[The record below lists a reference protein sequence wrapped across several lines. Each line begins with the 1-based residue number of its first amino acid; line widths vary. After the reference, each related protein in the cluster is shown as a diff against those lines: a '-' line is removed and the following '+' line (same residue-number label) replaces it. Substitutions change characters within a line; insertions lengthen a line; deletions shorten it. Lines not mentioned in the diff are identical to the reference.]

1 MAESLWKRY
10 QNMICVCDDIDL
22 SLDISRMR
30 FDDAYLAKMQSKMN
44 AAFDAMA
51 DIENGSVANPDE
63 NRRVG
68 HYWLR
73 TPSLAPSA
81 DLREAIESMQRD
93 VKAFAQ
99 SVHNHEIVAPNGRPF
114 TDLLVIG
121 IGGSALGPQWIASA
135 LSVPGQDKLRVH
147 FLDNT
152 DPEGIQD
159 TLARIPS
166 PDTTIVVVISKSGST
181 PETRNGMLTA
191 QKFFA
196 DHDLP
201 FAPRAV
207 AITGDNSKLFNTA
220 KSEGWLK
227 TFPMWDWVGGRT
239 SELSAVGLL
248 PAALQGIDIDAML
261 SGASACDVHTRD
273 RDVRKNPAALMAL
286 MWYYATNGKGEKD
299 LVILPYK
306 DKLLLFARYLQQ
318 LIMES
323 LGKRLDLDGKE
334 VFQGLTVY
342 GNKGSTDQ
350 HAYVQQLRDGIANYF
365 ATFIDVLEYGAEA
378 IDVDTDT
385 TPGDYLHG
393 FLQGTRKA
401 TYESGRD
408 SMTITV
414 RRIDART
421 IGALIALFERTVGLY
436 ASLIHINAY
445 HQPGVEAG
453 KKAAASI
460 LDIQR
465 RAIDVLRAGESLNV
479 DQLAQRIACDDIEML
494 YRVLTYLHANHRIKA
509 SSDNAY
515 AFDRKFF
522 V

>member
-1 MAESLWKRY
+1 MTESLWKRY
-10 QNMICVCDDIDL
+10 QDLLCVCEDIDL
-22 SLDISRMR
+22 SLDLSRMR
-30 FDDAYLAKMQSKMN
+30 FGADFLAKMSPKMEE
-44 AAFDAMA
+44 AFNAMA
-51 DIENGSVANPDE
+51 DLENGAIANPDE

-73 TPSLAPSA
+73 APELAPTD
-81 DLREAIESMQRD
+81 DLKNDIVSMQKD
-93 VKAFAQ
+93 VKAFAA
-99 SVHNHEIVAPNGRPF
+99 SVHEHRVVAPNGSPY

-135 LSVPGQDKLRVH
+135 LSVPGKDALRVH

-152 DPEGIQD
+152 DPEGIAD
-159 TLARIPS
+159 TLARIQS
-166 PDTTIVVVISKSGST
+166 PETTLVIVISKSGST

-196 DHDLP
+196 AKGLD
-201 FAPRAV
+201 FAPRAI
-207 AITGDNSKLFNTA
+207 AITGNGSKLCQTA
-220 KSEGWLK
+220 ANEGWLK

-261 SGASACDVHTRD
+261 AGAAACDVHTRD
-273 RDVRKNPAALMAL
+273 RDIRKNPAALMAL
-286 MWYYATNGKGEKD
+286 MWFYATNGKGEKD

-365 ATFIDVLEYGAEA
+365 ATFIDVLEYGGDLLE
-378 IDVDTDT
+378 VDPDT

-393 FLQGTRKA
+393 FLLGTRTA
-401 TYESGRD
+401 TYDSGRD

-436 ASLIHINAY
+436 ATLIHINAY

-453 KKAAASI
+453 KKAASKI

-465 RAIDVLRAGESLNV
+465 RAIAHLRNHAAQNV
-479 DQLAQRIACDDIEML
+479 DQIAAAIDCDDPETL
-494 YRVLTYLHANHRIKA
+494 YRVLTYLHANGRIHA
-509 SSDNAY
+509 SSENAY
-515 AFDRKFF
+515 DFSRSFSL
-522 V
+522 

>member
-1 MAESLWKRY
+1 MKETLWKRY
-10 QNMICVCDDIDL
+10 QDTLCICEDIHL

-30 FDDAYLAKMQSKMN
+30 FSEDFMNDMKSKMN
-44 AAFDAMA
+44 SAFSEMDALMSGA
-51 DIENGSVANPDE
+51 IANPDE
-63 NRRVG
+63 NRMVG

-73 TPSLAPSA
+73 APELAPTQQICNEIRAMQKDVRDFAA
-81 DLREAIESMQRD
+81 D
-93 VKAFAQ
+93 
-99 SVHNHEIVAPNGRPF
+99 VHAHRIVAPNGAPY

-121 IGGSALGPQWIASA
+121 IGGSALGPQWVASA
-135 LSVPGQDKLRVH
+135 LSDPDKDAMRVY

-152 DPEGIQD
+152 DPEGIID
-159 TLARIPS
+159 TLKRIPS
-166 PDTTIVVVISKSGST
+166 PETTMIVVISKSGST

-191 QKFFA
+191 QKFFE
-196 DHDLP
+196 DKGLP
-201 FAPRAV
+201 FASRSI
-207 AITGDNSKLFNTA
+207 AITGDGSKLYKTA
-220 KSEGWLK
+220 QQDGWLK

-261 SGASACDVHTRD
+261 AGAAACDVHTAKHD
-273 RDVRKNPAALMAL
+273 LKQNPAALMAL

-323 LGKRLDLDGKE
+323 LGKRYDLDGKE

-365 ATFIDVLEYGAEA
+365 ATFIDVLEYGAPLLE
-378 IDVDTDT
+378 VDPDT

-393 FLQGTRKA
+393 FLLGTRAA

-414 RRIDART
+414 NRIDARS
-421 IGALIALFERTVGLY
+421 IGTLIALFERTVGYY
-436 ASLIHINAY
+436 AFLIHINAY

-453 KKAAASI
+453 KKAASRI
-460 LDIQR
+460 LDLQR
-465 RAIDVLRAGESLNV
+465 RAIALFREGTRANAET
-479 DQLAQRIACDDIEML
+479 LAQKLATDDIEDL
-494 YRVLTYLHANHRIKA
+494 YRVLTYLHANGRIQ
-509 SSDNAY
+509 SNSDNAY
-515 AFDRKFF
+515 CFNREFF
-522 V
+522 M